1 MGASEADRGGGA
13 APQGGVA
20 GPGPRGE
27 GVRCAQLLELAAA
40 ARATAARGPQWSAE
54 SADLDVNLLAFG
66 AGEGVAAHVNAE
78 VDVLLLGV
86 SGSGTV
92 AVDGASHH
100 LAAGTLLL
108 IPRGARRAIR
118 SGSEGLAYLS
128 CHRRRE
134 PLRPGRASGP
144 APAPRPPR

>member
-1 MGASEADRGGGA
+1 M
-13 APQGGVA
+13 
-20 GPGPRGE
+20 
-27 GVRCAQLLELAAA
+27 
-40 ARATAARGPQWSAE
+40 
-54 SADLDVNLLAFG
+54 NLLAFG

-92 AVDGASHH
+92 AVDGASHA

-108 IPRGARRAIR
+108 IPRGARRAIH
-118 SGSEGLAYLS
+118 SGREGLAYLS

-134 PLRPGRASGP
+134 PLRPGRASGA
-144 APAPRPPR
+144 APASRSR